1 MSTQSHRLHLGST
14 SEPGYWKAIA
24 DSWCALDKRSRR
36 QKNMSRRLDAA
47 HQFISSQEAFLGR
60 TSGIPPKLSYDFLRS
75 IRNKRP
81 QPMRVDFE
89 AHTTTVSG
97 CAIIQSFL
105 RSSVHLASSNASK
118 QSLDPP
124 IKSDMAVLSHYVA
137 LWYLSPETSVQCLGS
152 AHCLLGLPWLTRHG
166 LQDVRYKWTLFRHV
180 FDSVFRRTPRHT
192 DSGEHS
198 GNHRT
203 IPFVAPAHKFYQ
215 SPSLLY
221 DVIAPE
227 LRPGFRYL
235 RDVDRRSAGGM
246 VVLLHRSR
254 TSTVS
259 VSATL
264 RRHF

>member
-14 SEPGYWKAIA
+14 SEPGYWKVIA

-81 QPMRVDFE
+81 QPMRVDFD

-97 CAIIQSFL
+97 CVIIQSFL

-137 LWYLSPETSVQCLGS
+137 LWHLSPETSVQCLGS
-152 AHCLLGLPWLTRHG
+152 AHCLLGLP
-166 LQDVRYKWTLFRHV
+166 
-180 FDSVFRRTPRHT
+180 
-192 DSGEHS
+192 
-198 GNHRT
+198 
-203 IPFVAPAHKFYQ
+203 
-215 SPSLLY
+215 
-221 DVIAPE
+221 
-227 LRPGFRYL
+227 
-235 RDVDRRSAGGM
+235 
-246 VVLLHRSR
+246 
-254 TSTVS
+254 
-259 VSATL
+259 
-264 RRHF
+264 